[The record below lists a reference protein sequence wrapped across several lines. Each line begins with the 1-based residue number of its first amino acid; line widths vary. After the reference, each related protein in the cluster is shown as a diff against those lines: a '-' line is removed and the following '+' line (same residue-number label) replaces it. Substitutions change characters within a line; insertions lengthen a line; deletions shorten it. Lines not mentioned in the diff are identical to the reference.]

1 MKKFGSRISGAG
13 APRRT
18 SESLKTPRT
27 KEEILTTKPIN
38 WNILKHIMAFS
49 NEKCNVMNKCPKGP
63 NRDLRSKMQCKWA
76 NNVIGV

>member
-1 MKKFGSRISGAG
+1 MKKFGSGVSG

-27 KEEILTTKPIN
+27 KEEILTKNPIN
-38 WNILKHIMAFS
+38 WNILKPIMAFS

-63 NRDLRSKMQCKWA
+63 NRDLRSKMQCKWD
-76 NNVIGV
+76 NNTLGI